1 MILKRDYY
9 EVLGLN
15 KNADAATIKKAYR
28 KLAKKYHP
36 DSNEGNAS
44 AAEHFKEVNEAYD
57 VLSDEKKRKLYD
69 QFGHAALKKV
79 PVIMETHREVLLAV
93 ALAEHRAILLA
104 AVSMARTVMAMV
116 IMNIILRM
124 AKIWMIS

>member
-1 MILKRDYY
+1 MISL
-9 EVLGLN
+9 
-15 KNADAATIKKAYR
+15 AT
-28 KLAKKYHP
+28 L
-36 DSNEGNAS
+36 
-44 AAEHFKEVNEAYD
+44 
-57 VLSDEKKRKLYD
+57 L
-69 QFGHAALKKV
+69 LKKV

-93 ALAEHRAILLA
+93 DLAEHRAILLA

>member
-1 MILKRDYY
+1 MPELILLDIMLPGDDGY
-9 EVLGLN
+9 
-15 KNADAATIKKAYR
+15 TILEQLKSM
-28 KLAKKYHP
+28 P
-36 DSNEGNAS
+36 SV
-44 AAEHFKEVNEAYD
+44 KE
-57 VLSDEKKRKLYD
+57 
-69 QFGHAALKKV
+69 V

-93 ALAEHRAILLA
+93 DLSEHRAILLA

>member
-1 MILKRDYY
+1 MRRNVNCMISL
-9 EVLGLN
+9 
-15 KNADAATIKKAYR
+15 AA
-28 KLAKKYHP
+28 L
-36 DSNEGNAS
+36 
-44 AAEHFKEVNEAYD
+44 
-57 VLSDEKKRKLYD
+57 L
-69 QFGHAALKKV
+69 LKKV

-93 ALAEHRAILLA
+93 VLAEHRAILLA